1 MTDIAADS
9 RSVTLERELPHPPE
23 KVWRA
28 LTEQPLI
35 DDWLMKSDFRPE
47 VGHKF
52 QLKADWG
59 AVDCEVLEVEPK
71 RALAYRWDAYGLKSI
86 VRWTLAAA
94 AGGTRLTMEQTGF
107 RPGQDQFY
115 EGASAGWPA
124 FLDGLEAVLKR
135 IA

>member
-1 MTDIAADS
+1 MTDLSTETRA
-9 RSVTLERELPHPPE
+9 VTLERQLPHPPE

-59 AVDCEVLEVEPK
+59 TVDCEVLEVEP
-71 RALAYRWDAYGLKSI
+71 RRTLAYRWDAYGLRS
-86 VRWTLAAA
+86 VVTWTLAAT
-94 AGGTRLTMEQTGF
+94 AGGTHLRLEQTGF
-107 RPGQDQFY
+107 AVGQDQFY
-115 EGASAGWPA
+115 EGAQAGWPR
-124 FLDGLEAVLKR
+124 FLDAMEKVLAR
-135 IA
+135 V